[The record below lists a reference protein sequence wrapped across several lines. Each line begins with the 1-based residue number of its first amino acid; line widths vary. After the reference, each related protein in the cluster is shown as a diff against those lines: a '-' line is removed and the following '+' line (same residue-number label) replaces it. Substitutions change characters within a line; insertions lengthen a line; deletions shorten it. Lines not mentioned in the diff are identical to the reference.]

1 MLLGAC
7 KPGTPSQFI
16 QPDDMEDILVEYH
29 LARAIAQREGG
40 TYEETNYREALY
52 IESVLKK
59 YGYTKEQF
67 DSSLMYYYKRADRF
81 DDIYRSVADRLEEQ
95 ALLLGATEGEIG
107 MYASYDNTG
116 DTANIWADRAMLAM
130 MPLPPY
136 NHWDF
141 QVEVDSSFRKNDSFM
156 MQFMADYMFQ
166 DGTRDAILYVSVT
179 YDNDTTISKTSRFA
193 SSGLMQLRIPEYD
206 HNIKKMRGFFY
217 LSGGNE
223 RTTTTRLLF
232 LNNIQLI
239 RFHSPKQEDEA
250 KKDSIESDTNG
261 GRLNADS
268 LGGGDRRRG
277 GAAVLS
283 LDSGTSIHRVV
294 KRPRAVEP

>member
-1 MLLGAC
+1 
-7 KPGTPSQFI
+7 
-16 QPDDMEDILVEYH
+16 
-29 LARAIAQREGG
+29 
-40 TYEETNYREALY
+40 
-52 IESVLKK
+52 
-59 YGYTKEQF
+59 
-67 DSSLMYYYKRADRF
+67 
-81 DDIYRSVADRLEEQ
+81 
-95 ALLLGATEGEIG
+95 
-107 MYASYDNTG
+107 
-116 DTANIWADRAMLAM
+116 
-130 MPLPPY
+130 
-136 NHWDF
+136 
-141 QVEVDSSFRKNDSFM
+141 M

-179 YDNDTTISKTSRFA
+179 YDNDTTISKTARFA
-193 SSGLMQLRIPEYD
+193 SSGLSQLRIPEYD

-223 RTTTTRLLF
+223 RTTSTRLLF

-268 LGGGDRRRG
+268 LGGGDSRRG

-294 KRPRAVEP
+294 KRPRVVEP